1 MTYTALANGTHTFN
15 VRATDPSD
23 NLDPTP
29 ATATWT
35 VATNTTGVP
44 TVGNL
49 RAVAGDHRVRLV
61 WTKPT
66 GIGILRIE
74 IRRSGKRFPLYRG
87 LGSEFI
93 DTSLLNDRTYTY
105 SVVVVDDLKNR
116 SPAAGIFARP
126 RGKFLRTPRDGANV
140 LRAPMLRWAPRA
152 RATYYNVQVF
162 RLGKKILSRWPARPR
177 LQLRMQWRY
186 EGRVYRLKDARY
198 RWYVFPGFGKRP
210 ANNYGKLMGHSS
222 FRKR

>member
-1 MTYTALANGTHTFN
+1 MTYTGLGNGTHTFE
-15 VRATDPSD
+15 VRATDQSD
-23 NLDPTP
+23 NTDLTP
-29 ATATWT
+29 ASATWT
-35 VATNTTGVP
+35 VASNTTGVP

-74 IRRSGKRFPLYRG
+74 VRRSGKRLALYRG
-87 LGSEFI
+87 LGSEYI

-105 SVVVVDDLKNR
+105 SIVVVDDLKNR
-116 SPAAGIFARP
+116 SPAASIFARP
-126 RGKFLRTPRDGANV
+126 HGKLRAPRDGATV
-140 LRAPMLRWAPRA
+140 RRAPILRWMPRA

-162 RLGKKILSRWPARPR
+162 RNGRKVLSRWPAQPR

-186 EGRVYRLKDARY
+186 QGRVYRLKDARY